1 MNLNVCGDRRHDKS
15 LRAWQLALL
24 RFAITMDN
32 ADRLALLAI
41 AAELD
46 APGARPFARPAFKFF
61 HKASAELC
69 QAIVNPQLPG
79 SEAVLQRHL
88 KRCDDDRLKRA
99 FAAVLAIDTLREK
112 PPARPPAP
120 PSVRGPITTQPN
132 HAVLSDPVNMIH
144 SPFRI
149 GCSAPLHRAYEF
161 EAAALSN
168 SYAVFLIF
176 DASEE
181 RAVWSLQ

>member
-112 PPARPPAP
+112 PPARPSKQNHDLWRGLAP
-120 PSVRGPITTQPN
+120 RSV
-132 HAVLSDPVNMIH
+132 
-144 SPFRI
+144 
-149 GCSAPLHRAYEF
+149 SA
-161 EAAALSN
+161 
-168 SYAVFLIF
+168 
-176 DASEE
+176 
-181 RAVWSLQ
+181 